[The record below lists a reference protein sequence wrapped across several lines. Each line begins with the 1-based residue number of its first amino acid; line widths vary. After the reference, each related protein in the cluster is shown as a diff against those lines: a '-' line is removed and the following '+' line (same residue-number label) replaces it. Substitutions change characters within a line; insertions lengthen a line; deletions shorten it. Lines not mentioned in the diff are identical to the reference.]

1 MRTHSPTVS
10 YHDRVLIKHAG
21 GRGAVTGTVI
31 LRWHVRRQGH
41 VYTIVLDRPL
51 PDGRCMIDAA
61 DHNLLILATKAE
73 KGSR

>member
-1 MRTHSPTVS
+1 MIT
-10 YHDRVLIKHAG
+10 DGHASARAG
-21 GRGAVTGTVI
+21 VTGTVV
-31 LRWHVRRQGH
+31 LRWHGSRRHRH

-61 DHNLLILATKAE
+61 DHNLLILATKAQ